1 MVSIVLPCY
10 DHGKYVK
17 DAIESVLNQTYT
29 DFELFVFDNG
39 STDDSWKVIQEI
51 EDPRMVKVK
60 LEHNDL
66 LEVKKQFI
74 AMASGG
80 HFAIMHSDDIWKR
93 EKLEKQIKFLDEN
106 KNARVWFTWSAYVD
120 EEQADAKLIVNGAR
134 FYLEASQ
141 EKLKMIINSMDLYI
155 VGKVNKK

>member
-66 LEVKKQFI
+66 L
-74 AMASGG
+74 
-80 HFAIMHSDDIWKR
+80 
-93 EKLEKQIKFLDEN
+93 
-106 KNARVWFTWSAYVD
+106 
-120 EEQADAKLIVNGAR
+120 
-134 FYLEASQ
+134 
-141 EKLKMIINSMDLYI
+141 
-155 VGKVNKK
+155 